1 MMDGGYL
8 LSFWMQ
14 TQEKAILRSLR
25 RTWPRFG
32 IQRGAIDDVADA
44 PPWMAVATALGGG
57 GGGGGPRSDELQV
70 SAMSD
75 DRFWCSD

>member
-1 MMDGGYL
+1 MEGTYL

-14 TQEKAILRSLR
+14 TQEKTVLRSLR

-44 PPWMAVATALGGG
+44 PPWMAVATGLGGG
-57 GGGGGPRSDELQV
+57 GSPGSDEMQLA
-70 SAMSD
+70 AMSD